1 MRATILFILCACT
14 IASAAYQPLPVQRSA
29 GERETQ
35 ALLNEAATDSAKV
48 AIARESLKK
57 FGSEIAVGKLIID
70 LLLKNL
76 EDPIAFFR
84 SRLEQDSLSAA
95 NHYFYGRASRD
106 STIMAEEAQWILRHD
121 PGNYWGF
128 ELAGYAEW
136 HRSKPDTA
144 VLIANFQQAISA
156 DPSRPDAYLYLG
168 WVYWDE
174 ERWSEAREVL
184 EAGAVADPSDKSI
197 RDARLTVYAE
207 QRDADAFFDLMQ
219 GVFSDQPLEADLPR
233 ARGGANV
240 TSADL
245 RGAPTVIEYW
255 AYT

>member
-1 MRATILFILCACT
+1 MAVA
-14 IASAAYQPLPVQRSA
+14 QRSLEQY
-29 GERETQ
+29 GQ
-35 ALLNEAATDSAKV
+35 
-48 AIARESLKK
+48 
-57 FGSEIAVGKLIID
+57 EIAVGKMVID

-84 SRLEQDSLSAA
+84 SRMEKDSLSPAS
-95 NHYFYGRASRD
+95 HYLYGRASRD
-106 STIMAEEAQWILRHD
+106 STIMAQEAQWILSRD

-136 HRSKPDTA
+136 YRSKPDTA
-144 VLIANFQQAISA
+144 ILIANFQQAIAA

-174 ERWSEAREVL
+174 ERWPEARAAL
-184 EAGAVADPSDKSI
+184 EAGAIVDPTDKAI

-207 QRDADAFFDLMQ
+207 QRDAKAFFDLMQ

-233 ARGGANV
+233 AKDGVNL
-240 TSADL
+240 TTPDL

-255 AYT
+255 AFT